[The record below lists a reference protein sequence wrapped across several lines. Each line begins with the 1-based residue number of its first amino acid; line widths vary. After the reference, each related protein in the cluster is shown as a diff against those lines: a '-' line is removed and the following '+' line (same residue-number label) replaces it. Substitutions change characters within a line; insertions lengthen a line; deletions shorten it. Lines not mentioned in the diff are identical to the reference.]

1 MDNQFLFKKRSE
13 VDKKKI
19 VLVKRWEIQV
29 IVFMSAFYRNKTNNL
44 YLNNVSFEVWRL
56 KFLKFSKFFHQFFCY
71 RRSEDGEGDTSYMSY
86 KSSSLDSLQ
95 PRPKKQRGLPALPAS
110 IGVKGEFVNKI
121 HRYAYEGDVPKLRK
135 HIKKVIK

>member
-1 MDNQFLFKKRSE
+1 MSYKSSLAHSFFGEDFKSKA
-13 VDKKKI
+13 
-19 VLVKRWEIQV
+19 LYW
-29 IVFMSAFYRNKTNNL
+29 
-44 YLNNVSFEVWRL
+44 YLNNVTFLSETFLIEVSF
-56 KFLKFSKFFHQFFCY
+56 